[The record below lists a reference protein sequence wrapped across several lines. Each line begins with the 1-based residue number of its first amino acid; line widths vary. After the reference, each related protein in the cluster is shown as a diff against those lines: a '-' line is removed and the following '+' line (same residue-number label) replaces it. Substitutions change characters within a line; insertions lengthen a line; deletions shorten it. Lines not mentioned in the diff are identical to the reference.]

1 MATRTTIASA
11 SPTPPQVAR
20 VVERPDEVDLL
31 TIECEAEHESTSAVV
46 EARLQTALGLKP
58 QVLVRPPR
66 TLPTAEFKSR
76 RILDRRT

>member
-1 MATRTTIASA
+1 
-11 SPTPPQVAR
+11 

-58 QVLVRPPR
+58 RVLVRPPG